1 MADEVKNGEAPAE
14 AVPEP
19 CCGNCVF
26 FAKQTAIEIGV
37 KESGRCRRY
46 PVQMFPVGGQRGI
59 GAIPVPTMVNAG
71 DWCGE
76 HRDPDE
82 YAAKRDLDLFLPSF
96 LDQMQAIA
104 GGLING
110 TMVVPLPGSEGGGD
124 QGSGKP
130 N

>member
-1 MADEVKNGEAPAE
+1 MADEVKNGEVPAAE
-14 AVPEP
+14 SVPEP

-76 HRDPDE
+76 YRDPDE

-96 LDQMQAIA
+96 LDQMQAVM
-104 GGLING
+104 GGLMNSA
-110 TMVVPLPGSEGGGD
+110 MVSIPGSGGGGA